1 MKITKT
7 GTTIVAASLV
17 VAGCAAPGGTTVPQM
32 TRVNYYPQCY
42 QSVAILRQQDQQFQQ
57 AMAVNTLSGAA
68 GGAALGAIIGRD
80 WQSALIGA
88 AAGAITAATATYAS
102 ARIQQQP
109 DDELRRGTIAGD
121 MYHDK

>member
-42 QSVAILRQQDQQFQQ
+42 QSVAMLRQQDQQFQQ

-68 GGAALGAIIGRD
+68 GGAALGEAVDDRTDRDRPAPQHGVSRGRSPIVTGVGGE
-80 WQSALIGA
+80 SAGRRVSESA
-88 AAGAITAATATYAS
+88 TPGITH
-102 ARIQQQP
+102 
-109 DDELRRGTIAGD
+109 RG
-121 MYHDK
+121 